1 MTFINLFS
9 RLIAFKTISKKSNE
23 ELILFIK
30 NYLSKLGVEAKL
42 LEVAKGSLT
51 STLVGPNI
59 NGGILLFGHTD
70 VVPVDGQNWTTDP
83 FKLIIKNKKFFGRGT
98 CDMKGFIAI
107 VLDLISTV
115 KIENLKKPQ
124 T

>member
-30 NYLSKLGVEAKL
+30 NYLSKLGVKAKL
-42 LEVAKGSLT
+42 LEGNKGQFNLYARI
-51 STLVGPNI
+51 GPNI
-59 NGGILLFGHTD
+59 NGGILLSGHTD
-70 VVPVDGQNWTTDP
+70 VVPVDGQNWATDP

-98 CDMKGFIAI
+98 CDMKA
-107 VLDLISTV
+107 LS
-115 KIENLKKPQ
+115 Q
-124 T
+124 